1 MRQRASGYA
10 SSTPVLSDQP
20 PRAGPALLRVQRRHH
35 TVGIM
40 AVVLVCVLL
49 VLLGLVAVLWS
60 GGLTFQAPSG
70 DDPAGHPS
78 VGLVLR
84 SYIWY
89 VTARTPA

>member
-1 MRQRASGYA
+1 
-10 SSTPVLSDQP
+10 
-20 PRAGPALLRVQRRHH
+20 
-35 TVGIM
+35 M
-40 AVVLVCVLL
+40 AVVVVCVLL
-49 VLLGLVAVLWS
+49 VLLGLVAVLWW
-60 GGLTFQAPSG
+60 GGLTFQTPSG